1 MLDLDAVHAAVG
13 GTPGP
18 GRLVALAAL
27 HAARKRAEHLH
38 DDVTVWVV
46 HPAPTGEQLRG
57 YLAAGYEL
65 VDTGPP
71 HPETGRGGPE
81 GTGTAAN
88 VNSAATNGHD
98 DRTSMPVDMARW
110 R

>member
-18 GRLVALAAL
+18 GRLVALSAL
-27 HAARKRAEHLH
+27 HAARQRVERLR
-38 DDVTVWVV
+38 DVDTVWLV
-46 HPAPTGEQLRG
+46 HPTPTGEQLRG

-71 HPETGRGGPE
+71 HPEKGCGGPE

-98 DRTSMPVDMARW
+98 DRTSMPVVMAR
-110 R
+110 RR